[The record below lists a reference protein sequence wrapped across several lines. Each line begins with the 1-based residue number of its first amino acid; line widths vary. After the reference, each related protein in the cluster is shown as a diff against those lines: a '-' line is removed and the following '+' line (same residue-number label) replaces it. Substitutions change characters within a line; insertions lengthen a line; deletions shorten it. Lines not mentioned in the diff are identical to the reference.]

1 MCGICGVVRFGR
13 DLADTAVPQVSR
25 MLAALDHRGPD
36 DSGLERTARAAIGA
50 TRLMIR
56 APGDGIQPIVAG
68 GIIAVCNGEIDNHQE
83 LRQWLAGRGRVVTG
97 RSDVAIL
104 PALYAELGDRFVER
118 LVGAFALA
126 IWDGER
132 ERLVL
137 ARDRAG
143 ERPVFFED
151 EGNGVRFASELCAL
165 AAADPRKPQ
174 MSPSAL
180 RDYLQLGY
188 FPAPQ
193 TAFAGIR
200 KLAPA
205 HLLVADAAGL
215 GVRCYW
221 RWNLATT
228 AKREPSVERF
238 DEVFRAAVQRQTEVD
253 VDFGVF
259 LSGGVDSSLVAA
271 LARVLHPRRTLP
283 GYCVRFGEDSFDE
296 GSFAEEIARSLHM
309 ELVSEWVQP
318 EAVPASLAELVRDVG
333 EPLADPAWLPTALL
347 ARRARR
353 EVTMALVGEGAD
365 ELFGGYPTYPGARI
379 APHYHRLPVGLRRGI
394 RWLVDRIPLSE
405 KKVTLSSLLKRFV
418 AGESL
423 PGMMRHR
430 SWVSYADASLIEA
443 LGVRGPGRREH
454 EADLGSAIDLAQQWD
469 FEVAL
474 GEGLLTKSDRAGM
487 ASALELRAPFLDL
500 GVLEFAAS
508 LPAEHRVSGL
518 STKRFLKRYAQ
529 RYLPRRIVHR
539 RKRGLSVPIAG
550 WLRRPLFDWAEKR
563 LSAGLLELL
572 GLDGRRALALLRDHR
587 SSRADHARLLW
598 ALLVLAE
605 WLEWAS
611 GEGALSGGERA
622 GSAV

>member
-13 DLADTAVPQVSR
+13 DLDDTAVPQVSR
-25 MLAALDHRGPD
+25 MLDALAHRGPD
-36 DSGLERTARAAIGA
+36 DSGSERRARAAIGA
-50 TRLMIR
+50 TRLIIR
-56 APGDGIQPIVAG
+56 APGDGIQPIVG
-68 GIIAVCNGEIDNHQE
+68 GGVIAVCNGEIDNHQE
-83 LRQWLAGRGRVVTG
+83 LREWLAGRGRIVTG

-104 PALYAELGDRFVER
+104 PALYAELGDAFVER
-118 LVGAFALA
+118 LIGAFALA
-126 IWDGER
+126 IWDGDR

-143 ERPVFFED
+143 ERPVFFEATAD
-151 EGNGVRFASELCAL
+151 GLRFASELRAL
-165 AAADPRKPQ
+165 AAAEPRKPQ
-174 MSPSAL
+174 MSPTAL
-180 RDYLQLGY
+180 RDYLELGY

-193 TAFAGIR
+193 TAFAGIKKVR
-200 KLAPA
+200 PG
-205 HLLVADAAGL
+205 HLLVADAAGIQE
-215 GVRCYW
+215 RSYW

-228 AKREPSVERF
+228 PKRVPSVEGF
-238 DEVFRAAVQRQTEVD
+238 DAVFRTAVQRQTDVD
-253 VDFGVF
+253 VNFGIF

-271 LARVLHPRRTLP
+271 VARSLHPTRSLP
-283 GYCVRFGEDSFDE
+283 GYCVRFGDASFDE
-296 GSFAEEIARSLHM
+296 GAFAEEVAGQLKM
-309 ELVSEWVQP
+309 ELVSEWIRP
-318 EAVPASLAELVRDVG
+318 EDVPASIAELVRGVG
-333 EPLADPAWLPTALL
+333 EPLADPAWLPTAVL

-353 EVTMALVGEGAD
+353 DITMALVGEGAD

-379 APHYHRLPVGLRRGI
+379 APRYHQLPLRVRRGI
-394 RWLVDRIPLSE
+394 KWLVDRIPVSE

-423 PGMMRHR
+423 PGMVRHR
-430 SWVSYADASLIEA
+430 SWVSHADPSILEAIGVRLPRTIEA
-443 LGVRGPGRREH
+443 
-454 EADLGSAIDLAQQWD
+454 DSSIGSAVDLAQQWD

-500 GVLEFAAS
+500 AVLEFAAS
-508 LPAEHRVSGL
+508 LPVGSRVSGL
-518 STKRFLKRYAQ
+518 STKLFLKRYAQ

-563 LSAGLLELL
+563 LGAGLLELL
-572 GLDGRRALALLRDHR
+572 GLDGRRALALLSDHR

-605 WLEWAS
+605 WVEWAS
-611 GEGALSGGERA
+611 AEGVSKGSDRA
-622 GSAV
+622 GSAA

>member
-13 DLADTAVPQVSR
+13 DLAETALPEVAR
-25 MLAALDHRGPD
+25 MLAALVHRGPD
-36 DSGLERTARAAIGA
+36 DSGSVRTARAVIGA

-56 APGDGIQPIVAG
+56 APGDGVQPIVG
-68 GIIAVCNGEIDNHQE
+68 GGVIAVCNGEIDNHQE
-83 LRQWLAGRGRVVTG
+83 LREWLAARGRVVAG

-104 PALYAELGDRFVER
+104 PALYAELGDAFVER
-118 LVGAFALA
+118 LIGVFALA
-126 IWDGER
+126 LWDADR
-132 ERLVL
+132 ERLLL

-143 ERPVFFED
+143 ERPVFFEATGD
-151 EGNGVRFASELCAL
+151 GVRFASELRAL
-165 AAADPRKPQ
+165 AAAEPRKPQ
-174 MSPSAL
+174 MLPSAL

-193 TAFAGIR
+193 TAFVGAR
-200 KLAPA
+200 KVRPG
-205 HLLVADAAGL
+205 HLLVADAS
-215 GVRCYW
+215 GVRERCYW
-221 RWNLATT
+221 RWNLAAT
-228 AKREPSVERF
+228 AKRAPSMEGF
-238 DEVFRAAVQRQTEVD
+238 DSIFRTAVQRQTDVD

-259 LSGGVDSSLVAA
+259 LSGGLDSSLVAA
-271 LARVLHPRRTLP
+271 VARSLHPSRALP
-283 GYCVRFGEDSFDE
+283 GYCVRFADASFDE
-296 GSFAEEIARSLHM
+296 GSFAEEVARRLRM
-309 ELVSEWVQP
+309 ELVSEWIRP
-318 EAVPASLAELVRDVG
+318 EDVPASIAQLVRGVG
-333 EPLADPAWLPTALL
+333 EPLADPAWLPTAVL

-353 EVTMALVGEGAD
+353 DVTMALVGEGAD

-379 APHYHRLPVGLRRGI
+379 APRYHRLPLRVRRGI
-394 RWLVDRIPLSE
+394 KWLVEQIPLSE
-405 KKVTLSSLLKRFV
+405 RKVTLSSLLKRFV

-423 PGMMRHR
+423 PGIVRHR
-430 SWVSYADASLIEA
+430 SWVSHADSSLLEA
-443 LGVRGPGRREH
+443 IGVRVPRASEP
-454 EADLGSAIDLAQQWD
+454 DSNLGSAVDLAQQWD

-500 GVLEFAAS
+500 AVLEFAAS
-508 LPAEHRVSGL
+508 LPVDQRVAGL
-518 STKRFLKRYAQ
+518 STKRFLKRYAD

-572 GLDGRRALALLRDHR
+572 GLDGRRALALLFDHR

-598 ALLVLAE
+598 GLLVLAE

-611 GEGALSGGERA
+611 AEGALSAGERV
-622 GSAV
+622 GSAA